1 MPWNDTQSSRLRR
14 LFLEGFSAMDL
25 AEPLVSFDA
34 SADAQS
40 VRKFMSEQDFDLV
53 GIRQDGLVKGY
64 VRREDLNS
72 GPCQDYLRYFTPA
85 DDMVPDTANLV
96 AVVNSLAINEKC
108 FVTILDQVGAII
120 TLSDLEKPPMR
131 MFLFGW
137 ITLGEMLMTEILRHR
152 YVDDSWQD
160 LLSSQRLD
168 KAKQLQEERARR
180 GQKVDLVDCLQYG
193 DKGWIIS
200 YDEGLRKALGMASR
214 REARQAIKEMESL
227 RNNLAHTQEI
237 IPGGWQRIVVSCSRM
252 EQNLEN
258 FSGGI
263 NLLKKSRAKA

>member
-1 MPWNDTQSSRLRR
+1 MPLNDTQSSRLRR

-40 VRKFMSEQDFDLV
+40 VREFMAVKDFDLV
-53 GIRQDGLVKGY
+53 GIRQEGLVRGY
-64 VRREDLNS
+64 VRREDLKE
-72 GPCQDYLRYFTPA
+72 GCCQDYLRGFTPA

-96 AVVNSLAINEKC
+96 AVVNSLAVNAKC

-137 ITLGEMLMTEILRHR
+137 ITLGEMLVTEILRHR
-152 YVDDSWQD
+152 YSDGSWQD
-160 LLSSQRLD
+160 LLSAQRLD
-168 KAKQLQEERARR
+168 KARQLQQERARR
-180 GQKVDLVDCLQYG
+180 GQRVDLVDCLQYG

-200 YDEGLRKALGMASR
+200 YDEEIRKALGMASR
-214 REARQAIKEMESL
+214 REARQVVKELESL

-237 IPGGWQRIVVSCSRM
+237 IPTGWKRIVAACSRM

-258 FSGGI
+258 LAGG
-263 NLLKKSRAKA
+263 LKLTENSKAEG